1 MSRFST
7 WRSLFSPIAL
17 AAMVTMAI
25 SSALLIVPGT
35 TATSMYFND
44 ILIFLDGA
52 YRVVHGQ
59 VPNKDFHTALGPVN
73 YYAPGLGY
81 WLTGRL
87 GMAMPVG
94 MAALMLVTAPIMIH
108 VLRSRIRPLIG
119 VPLAIFF
126 MLLLATPMNTGEIP
140 SKISFAMFYN
150 RIGWVLL
157 GILLVMHLQP
167 KRPVRGQGWLDAAA
181 AAALTMLLVYTK
193 MTYGVVAFGFLVLML
208 MQRAQRHWVVGAIGL
223 CVLVGLVV
231 ETFWGGTRAYITDLV
246 VATQV
251 SGVIEPGIY
260 VRSFLDTSGEYA
272 VFALIA
278 GLALWRRPR
287 ITDFLFYGFCGAAGF
302 ALLNQNFQ
310 IIGIVSMLTG
320 AAVAAEILLRQQQPA
335 PSRTMQTV
343 IQGVPFAVMVLLLP
357 IALSSAAAIGVH
369 TAIATTRAGVALET
383 PNGRDLRIVNL
394 LDEYHFG
401 FYTDYV
407 ETLANGAELL
417 ASLNSS
423 ASRVLVMDFVSPFTS
438 LAGLPPPEGGPAW
451 MHSNRNFDLEYH
463 LPAEEVLG
471 GVDVVMIPA
480 QPIADGTTEKMEE
493 IYRPYLER
501 HFRLSRVTTF
511 WSLYQRRTAPGA
523 DMGLTR
529 LNRNTKS
536 GAL

>member
-1 MSRFST
+1 MSRISG
-7 WRSLFSPIAL
+7 LFSPIAL
-17 AAMVTMAI
+17 ATLVTTVMC
-25 SSALLIVPGT
+25 SVLLVLPGT

-59 VPNKDFHTALGPVN
+59 VPNQDFHTALGPIN
-73 YYAPGLGY
+73 YYMPGFGY

-108 VLRSRIRPLIG
+108 VLRSRMRPLIG

-126 MLLLATPMNTGEIP
+126 VLLLATPMNTGEIP

-157 GILLVMHLQP
+157 GILLVMHL
-167 KRPVRGQGWLDAAA
+167 RPERAVRGQGWLDAAA
-181 AAALTMLLVYTK
+181 AAILTMMLTYTK
-193 MTYGVVAFGFLVLML
+193 MTYGVVAFSFLILVLL
-208 MQRAQRHWVVGAIGL
+208 QQAQRRWAFGAIGL
-223 CVLVGLVV
+223 CVLIGLVV
-231 ETFWGGTRAYITDLV
+231 EAFWGGTQAYITDLL

-260 VRSFLDTSGEYA
+260 LRSFLDTSGEYA
-272 VFALIA
+272 VFVLIA
-278 GLALWRRPR
+278 GLALWHRPR
-287 ITDFLFYGFCGAAGF
+287 FTDFLFYGFCGAAGF

-310 IIGIVSMLTG
+310 IIGIVSMLVG
-320 AAVAAEILLRQQQPA
+320 AAVAAEILLRDQHPA
-335 PSRTMQTV
+335 PSRKMQTV

-369 TAIATTRAGVALET
+369 TAIATTKAGVALET
-383 PNGRDLRIVNL
+383 PNGKDLRIVNL
-394 LDEYHFG
+394 LDEYHFD
-401 FYTDYV
+401 FYSDYV
-407 ETLANGAELL
+407 ETLASGSALL

-451 MHSNRNFDLEYH
+451 MHSNRNFDLEFH
-463 LPAEEVLG
+463 LPAEEMLG
-471 GVDVVMIPA
+471 GVDVVMIPT
-480 QPIADGTTEKMEE
+480 QPIADGTTKKMEQ
-493 IYRPYLER
+493 IYGPYLER
-501 HFRLSRVTTF
+501 HFRLTRVSKF
-511 WSLYQRRTAPGA
+511 WSLYQRRAAPGA

-529 LNRNTKS
+529 LNS
-536 GAL
+536 S